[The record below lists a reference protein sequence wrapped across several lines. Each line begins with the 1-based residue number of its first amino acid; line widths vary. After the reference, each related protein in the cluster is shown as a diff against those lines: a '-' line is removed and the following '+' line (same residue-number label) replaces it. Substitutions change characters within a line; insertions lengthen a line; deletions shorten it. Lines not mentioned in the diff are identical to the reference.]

1 MMNQNNTAAAI
12 AAINEILT
20 TVTTTATTA
29 IKAIEAIISATETA
43 TTTAT
48 ETTTTEATTTE
59 ATTTPE
65 EKAMNNPK
73 AIVVLDEDDNV
84 IAVGATTGTEATA
97 ETTTTG
103 NLPCPTADTTAPVE
117 TATTTT
123 TAETTETA
131 TAPVETATTTTTAET
146 TETATAPVETATT
159 TTTAEA
165 VTETTVNG
173 VTTSRKSVVA
183 TATDLEN
190 IYNITKY
197 ILRHEGVNT
206 GVDKSIYAPAKNI
219 YVSFYNNKYRM
230 NLSMYDTELMI
241 ALTKCEKDENI
252 IMKIMMNLSSIEVTT
267 VDDEIEIAGNNARI
281 NTVINMMS
289 SAIDLIK

>member
-103 NLPCPTADTTAPVE
+103 NLPCPTADT
-117 TATTTT
+117 
-123 TAETTETA
+123 